1 MTAQVLLFDV
11 FCEKD
16 PHLKVVD
23 INYESLGETES
34 IGLVM
39 NF

>member
-1 MTAQVLLFDV
+1 MAAQMLLFDV
-11 FCEKD
+11 FCKKD
-16 PHLKVVD
+16 PHLNVVD